1 MLCGTWDLPRAGM
14 KHISTALAGRFL
26 STVPPG
32 KYVLRKQGQV
42 QRRGRERQTGS
53 GTEPRSLW
61 TSFRKQRG
69 IAEREQYSLG
79 ELMFVP
85 RH

>member
-1 MLCGTWDLPRAGM
+1 MG
-14 KHISTALAGRFL
+14 H
-26 STVPPG
+26 
-32 KYVLRKQGQV
+32 VLRKQGQV